1 MPRFFGEFLIATGEI
16 DNPRLQEALGLCH
29 QVNLRLGDL
38 AIRES
43 WMNEEQIEE
52 VLKRQRSVD
61 RRFGEIAVAMEYLTE
76 SQLQTLVHQRSASHL
91 YIGEALVQ
99 LDYLTRS
106 SLEELL
112 DQYKAEVASFAEQ
125 NQAPVEISR
134 IRIAALTLEALPRI
148 CSRMA
153 RLQTLNR
160 WGPEWFDDPTLA
172 NRRWLAV
179 EGGDHLVI
187 GIAASDQLAEQIA
200 AAMLMCELDELQT
213 GDVDDALGEF
223 LNLVVGSAK
232 NKAAEDGDQFRLSPT
247 LTDNFPTEGFGLYLV
262 TNHGPC
268 CVVFQT
274 VPPSE

>member
-1 MPRFFGEFLIATGEI
+1 
-16 DNPRLQEALGLCH
+16 
-29 QVNLRLGDL
+29 
-38 AIRES
+38 
-43 WMNEEQIEE
+43 
-52 VLKRQRSVD
+52 
-61 RRFGEIAVAMEYLTE
+61 MEYLTE
-76 SQLQTLVHQRSASHL
+76 SQLQTLVHQRSTSHL

-99 LDYLTRS
+99 LGYLTRS

-112 DQYKAEVASFAEQ
+112 DQYKAEVTSFAEQ

-179 EGGDHLVI
+179 EGGD
-187 GIAASDQLAEQIA
+187 
-200 AAMLMCELDELQT
+200 
-213 GDVDDALGEF
+213 
-223 LNLVVGSAK
+223 
-232 NKAAEDGDQFRLSPT
+232 QFRLSPT
-247 LTDNFPTEGFGLYLV
+247 LTDNFPTEGSGLYLV